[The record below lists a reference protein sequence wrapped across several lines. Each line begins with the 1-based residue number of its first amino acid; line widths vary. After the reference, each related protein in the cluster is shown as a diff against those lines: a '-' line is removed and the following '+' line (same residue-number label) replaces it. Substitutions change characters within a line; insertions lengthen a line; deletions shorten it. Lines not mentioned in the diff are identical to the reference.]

1 MMIKVFEYVYVLPF
15 ILSWIYIFM
24 YPLINKIFKLNL
36 KTKYT
41 AEEYFKMFF
50 TSITPIINILALYL
64 ALKEDIEAF
73 IERRGG
79 KK

>member
-1 MMIKVFEYVYVLPF
+1 MIKIFKYVYVLPF
-15 ILSWIYIFM
+15 ILLWIYIFI
-24 YPLINKIFKLNL
+24 YPLINKFFKLNL

-41 AEEYFKMFF
+41 AEEYFKMFL

-64 ALKEDIEAF
+64 AIEEDIETF
-73 IERRGG
+73 MERRRG

>member
-1 MMIKVFEYVYVLPF
+1 MIKVFKYVYVLPI
-15 ILSWIYIFM
+15 ILSWIYIFI

-36 KTKYT
+36 KTNYT
-41 AEEYFKMFF
+41 EDEYFKMFF

-64 ALKEDIEAF
+64 AILEDIEAF
-73 IERRGG
+73 KERRRD

>member
-1 MMIKVFEYVYVLPF
+1 MIKIFKYVYVLPF
-15 ILSWIYIFM
+15 ILSWIYIFI
-24 YPLINKIFKLNL
+24 YPLINKFFKLNL

-41 AEEYFKMFF
+41 TEEYFKMFL

-64 ALKEDIEAF
+64 AIEEDIETF
-73 IERRGG
+73 MERRRW